1 MVCRRGAFHGET
13 ENICSEMRAI
23 LGEARGIYG
32 EGRTVGLASFRLLGL
47 GFNHIQGFAH
57 RAGIG
62 VKRRAHRLAQRVRQP
77 LQPVGTLPAKRLAL
91 LLDLRLTTAACEVE
105 TRGRLK
111 LLACS
116 EARTILSL
124 GQVHIRPTLPD
135 KPRRGGW
142 GTRRVR
148 IIFACS
154 GRHFSCPTFLVSGR
168 AIWRMS
174 QHEGPFPSP
183 SSRCRNRASPSCG
196 PYAPNRGDSNL
207 RAAADLPGRTWCQAS
222 ADRRL
227 LAPRRGL
234 AGPSPADLRHRQ
246 MCGRSGVSPRRG
258 AGIADFQSR
267 PLRDPARR
275 DQSGSRTGPDF
286 QVGEAGPR
294 ERFAALAAAVENT
307 STTNNATTLFILLS
321 CFDSW

>member
-1 MVCRRGAFHGET
+1 MVWRRGAFHGET

-32 EGRTVGLASFRLLGL
+32 EGRTVGVASCRLLGL

-62 VKRRAHRLAQRVRQP
+62 VKRRAHRLAQRVRQT

-105 TRGRLK
+105 ARGRLK
-111 LLACS
+111 LLACG
-116 EARTILSL
+116 EARTIVSR
-124 GQVHIRPTLPD
+124 GQRRSYVGARVHI
-135 KPRRGGW
+135 
-142 GTRRVR
+142 
-148 IIFACS
+148 ISACS
-154 GRHFSCPTFLVSGR
+154 VRHFSYPTFPLSAR
-168 AIWRMS
+168 AIWRIS
-174 QHEGPFPSP
+174 QHEEPFPSP
-183 SSRCRNRASPSCG
+183 SSRCRNRAWLPCG

-207 RAAADLPGRTWCQAS
+207 RAAACLPGRTWCQAS

-275 DQSGSRTGPDF
+275 DQSGSRTAPDF

-294 ERFAALAAAVENT
+294 ERFAALAAAQDWAGVNH
-307 STTNNATTLFILLS
+307 SAWSLGAMPSGQATTAAR
-321 CFDSW
+321 

>member
-1 MVCRRGAFHGET
+1 MVWRRGAFHGET

-32 EGRTVGLASFRLLGL
+32 EGRTVGVASFRLLGL
-47 GFNHIQGFAH
+47 GFNHVQGFAH

-62 VKRRAHRLAQRVRQP
+62 VKRRAHRLAQRVRQT

-105 TRGRLK
+105 ARGRLK
-111 LLACS
+111 LLACG
-116 EARTILSL
+116 EARTILSR
-124 GQVHIRPTLPD
+124 GQG
-135 KPRRGGW
+135 RRYVGV
-142 GTRRVR
+142 RVR

-196 PYAPNRGDSNL
+196 PYAPNRSEEHTSELQSPCNL
-207 RAAADLPGRTWCQAS
+207 VC
-222 ADRRL
+222 RL
-227 LAPRRGL
+227 LLEKKNAQYVEPRYARPGIQRDGLERPAASWGADKDVPEPTRRRGIGP
-234 AGPSPADLRHRQ
+234 AGDT
-246 MCGRSGVSPRRG
+246 SGASSCS
-258 AGIADFQSR
+258 ASD
-267 PLRDPARR
+267 
-275 DQSGSRTGPDF
+275 
-286 QVGEAGPR
+286 
-294 ERFAALAAAVENT
+294 AV
-307 STTNNATTLFILLS
+307 
-321 CFDSW
+321 D